1 MVGIA
6 CLGCRL
12 GLLALSSGTIS
23 LPWGSEPQRERM
35 SSLLKSCLEDDAW
48 EDNHPAAWS
57 SPSAGPVDGSPEILQ
72 DLVPDL
78 NLQTLQRAARCIAW
92 MTFTCRPQNSFAVEV
107 YMGGG
112 FLTKRLVDG
121 MARALQAFRAD
132 AMGGARALPVCGSRS
147 SSSEEPPVL
156 LSFDGRSEAIDDF
169 LSEQPAHG
177 VEVHRLSGQPL
188 PLARRL
194 QRHLQGSLRPKMMAV
209 HGSVYPS
216 QLCPRACGRS
226 MEGSFAVL
234 DCFRCPRP
242 KKNESAL
249 REICEELADRTLELA
264 VIDTGGPAI
273 EEWHVLETH
282 CRPRSVFLMNINLP
296 LHEGWIADRLLGAGT
311 PWREVL
317 SGTLRWGWSYPHMLG
332 FVEEARWTYLVDFS
346 RW

>member
-1 MVGIA
+1 M
-6 CLGCRL
+6 
-12 GLLALSSGTIS
+12 
-23 LPWGSEPQRERM
+23 Q
-35 SSLLKSCLEDDAW
+35 DDAW
-48 EDNHPAAWS
+48 EMDSPAAS
-57 SPSAGPVDGSPEILQ
+57 LSASAGPMDGSPEILQ

-78 NLQTLQRAARCIAW
+78 NLETLQRAARCIAW

-107 YMGGG
+107 YMGGA

-121 MARALQAFRAD
+121 MVRAIQAVRAD
-132 AMGGARALPVCGSRS
+132 AMRGEALPVCGSRS
-147 SSSEEPPVL
+147 SASQEPPVL
-156 LSFDGRSEAIDDF
+156 LSFDGRSEAIDGF
-169 LSEQPAHG
+169 LSEQPATQRIQDILLAAHG
-177 VEVHRLSGQPL
+177 LEVHRLSGQPL
-188 PLARRL
+188 PLAGRL
-194 QRHLQGSLRPKMMAV
+194 HRHLQGSLPKMIAV
-209 HGSVYPS
+209 HGSAYPS
-216 QLCPRACGRS
+216 ELCPRGCGRS
-226 MEGSFAVL
+226 MEGSFDVL

-242 KKNESAL
+242 RKNQSTL

-296 LHEGWIADRLLGAGT
+296 LHEGWIADRLLGAGM

-332 FVEEARWTYLVDFS
+332 FVEEARWMYLVDFS